1 MLLTVEN
8 LTKKFGGLV
17 AVDDVFLEIKKE
29 TITGVIG
36 PNGSGK
42 TTLLNCINGFYVPEN
57 GTIRY
62 KDKPIQGMKPHQ
74 VAKAGIGR
82 TFQVPRIFKKMTIV
96 ENLMAPVLDSNLPD
110 TSLREKALG
119 YLGRV
124 DMADLKDSLGEEL
137 SGGQQKLLEFVRLLM
152 FDPDLVLLDE
162 PFSGVHPVL
171 KSMFHGEILDLRE
184 RGKTF
189 ILVSHDLVSVYT
201 LSEEIIVLDVGKV
214 IARGRPEDIKHN
226 DRVIEAYLG
235 K

>member
-1 MLLTVEN
+1 MLLELQN

-17 AVDDVFLEIKKE
+17 AVDDVFLKITKE
-29 TITGVIG
+29 TITGLIG

-74 VAKAGIGR
+74 IAKAGIGR
-82 TFQVPRIFKKMTIV
+82 TFQVPRIFKKMTII
-96 ENLMAPVLDSNLPD
+96 ENLMAPVLDSELPD
-110 TSLREKALG
+110 SSLREKALE
-119 YLGRV
+119 YLVRV
-124 DMADLKDSLGEEL
+124 NMAELKDSLGEEL

-171 KSMFHGEILDLRE
+171 KSMFYNEILRLRE
-184 RGKTF
+184 LGKTF

-201 LSEEIIVLDVGKV
+201 LSEEIIVLDLGKV
-214 IARGRPEDIKHN
+214 IARGKPEDIKHN
-226 DRVIEAYLG
+226 DSVIEAYLG

>member
-1 MLLTVEN
+1 MLLRVEN
-8 LTKKFGGLV
+8 LTKKFGGLI
-17 AVDDVFLEIKKE
+17 AVDDVFLEIRKE
-29 TITGVIG
+29 TITGLIG

-42 TTLLNCINGFYVPEN
+42 TTLLNCINGFYVPEE

-74 VAKAGIGR
+74 IAKAGIGR
-82 TFQVPRIFKKMTIV
+82 TFQVPRIFKKMTII
-96 ENLMAPVLDSNLPD
+96 ENLMAPVLDSELPD
-110 TSLREKALG
+110 SSLREKALE

-124 DMADLKDSLGEEL
+124 NMAELKDSLGEEL
-137 SGGQQKLLEFVRLLM
+137 SGGQQKLLEYVRLLM

-171 KSMFHGEILDLRE
+171 KSMFYNEILHLRE
-184 RGKTF
+184 LGKTF

-201 LSEEIIVLDVGKV
+201 LSEVIIVLDLGKV
-214 IARGRPEDIKHN
+214 IARGKPEDIKHN

>member
-214 IARGRPEDIKHN
+214 IARGKPEDIKHN